1 MHHKLLLCNF
11 LAQTEALMKGKCEA
25 EVAVELA
32 ASGKTVEE
40 VARIKPH
47 KVFEVSTRN
56 YSNLAVVAAVALPS
70 NGFYDCRATDQAIL
84 SCLRRLLLS
93 PLEL

>member
-1 MHHKLLLCNF
+1 
-11 LAQTEALMKGKCEA
+11 MKGKCEA

-56 YSNLAVVAAVALPS
+56 YTNLAVVAAVALPT

-84 SCLRRLLLS
+84 SWLRRSHLS